1 LNKDLFQLVERVL
14 VGKVDDGTE
23 RVDDLFNVAAN
34 FGLERLLKVCAER
47 KVVERTYFTSH
58 AKVACLTFK
67 AAKLKEKHLHD
78 ILEQIRF
85 DEIHMGRQRRVQSK
99 SNNFGKN
106 IRSRNLVAE

>member
-1 LNKDLFQLVERVL
+1 MILPKHCKLKRLCELLLCADYFLNKDLFQLVERVL

-67 AAKLKEKHLHD
+67 AAKLKEKHLHE
-78 ILEQIRF
+78 ILE
-85 DEIHMGRQRRVQSK
+85 
-99 SNNFGKN
+99 
-106 IRSRNLVAE
+106 